1 MIKEKREIIEFKGID
16 IFNKEFM
23 IKLISLF
30 NDSREVVLKNP
41 SNTLQIKLHIEDFLN
56 PNHAIRQVLAVYPDA
71 DLLLSKEKIVE
82 EFFDVNDPFVCTY
95 IRFANNWE
103 DNLRVP
109 LSPLNDLFI
118 FDEKVAL
125 AKV

>member
-1 MIKEKREIIEFKGID
+1 MIKEKRETVEFKGID

-30 NDSREVVLKNP
+30 NDSREVVLKTP